1 MKIKF
6 TWKNDF
12 CINRL
17 KAIFFSNRQSFF
29 MKFLSSYRIMYHG
42 NKSRQNLPITAIDL
56 VKCTFCKNGAL
67 GPVMMFILH

>member
-1 MKIKF
+1 
-6 TWKNDF
+6 
-12 CINRL
+12 
-17 KAIFFSNRQSFF
+17 